1 MVWPAPCLWG
11 APPAIMEVVIGDL
24 TKREGISRGLLLLL
38 AVACGVTV
46 GNLYYSQPLLPQMA
60 GDLGVSD
67 ARMGSVV
74 SLSQLGYALGL
85 LLLVPLGDRMDR
97 SRLIFL
103 TAAASVPVLLLFA
116 LAPSASLLLPLSLLL
131 GFVTVTPQ
139 IIVPYAAGLA
149 GAEGRGRVIGTV
161 MSGLFVGIVVARVV
175 SGFLGQLLGWRLVYV
190 LAAVAT
196 ALLLPLL
203 RGLPRS
209 VSGVGHSYGR
219 LLRSLWHLLREEP
232 VLRQS
237 CFLGATTFACYSI
250 LWATLAFYLEGPS
263 HGYGSAVTGLFGLTG
278 LAGALTSLVVGRVAD
293 ARGPLR
299 TIAAGLLL
307 LAFAYLCL
315 LGGTLLPLLALGA
328 CLLDAGTQSVHIS
341 NQTRVLGLSAEAR
354 NRLNTAYMVTYFA
367 GGALGSYLGVAAW
380 NAAGWPGVCLAGLGV
395 VLLGGLGY
403 ATFVLRRSPYR

>member
-1 MVWPAPCLWG
+1 MV
-11 APPAIMEVVIGDL
+11 IVIGDL
-24 TKREGISRGLLLLL
+24 TKRERISGKLLLLL
-38 AVACGVTV
+38 AAACGITV

-60 GDLGVSD
+60 RDLGASD
-67 ARMGSVV
+67 ARIGWVV

-85 LLLVPLGDRMDR
+85 LLLVPLGDRVDR

-103 TAAASVPVLLLFA
+103 TASASVPVLLLFA

-139 IIVPYAAGLA
+139 VIVPYAAGLA
-149 GAEGRGRVIGTV
+149 DAEGRGRVIGTV
-161 MSGLFVGIVVARVV
+161 MSGLFVGIVVARVA

-196 ALLLPLL
+196 TALLPLL
-203 RGLPRS
+203 RRLPRS

-219 LLRSLWHLLREEP
+219 LLRSLWQLLREEP

-237 CFLGATTFACYSI
+237 CFLGATTFACYSV

-278 LAGALTSLVVGRVAD
+278 LSGALTSMVVGRVAD

-299 TIAAGLLL
+299 TIAAGLFLL
-307 LAFAYLCL
+307 LLAYLCL
-315 LGGTLLPLLALGA
+315 LGGALLPLLALGA
-328 CLLDAGTQSVHIS
+328 VLLDAGTQSVHIS
-341 NQTRVLGLSAEAR
+341 NQTRVLGLSGEAR

-380 NAAGWPGVCLAGLGV
+380 NAAGWLGVCLIGLGTACV
-395 VLLGGLGY
+395 GALGY
-403 ATFVLRRSPYR
+403 ATFIFHRRPQGTSS